1 MRRDDFFAEAAT
13 DLPGP
18 LAGVRVLEATTAWAG
33 PMVGCVLADLGADV
47 VRVDLP
53 GSPGGTSWPPNIP
66 GTDLPLAHQT
76 VNRNKRSIA
85 VDLRRPEGRDTFLAL
100 VPHVDVVV
108 QNFKAGTFD
117 AWGVGYDDCRA
128 VRPDI
133 VYVSVSGYGQYGPWS
148 DLPGYD
154 PAALAASGW
163 MSLNGAR
170 DGAPTKAPTFL
181 ADDLAGLHATIG
193 TLAALNHRSRT
204 GEGQHVDVALL
215 DAIMFQSNAH
225 LSAGALGIPASR
237 WGNEVGVS
245 TPTNS
250 YPTRDGDV
258 YVAIILDSH
267 WRKLCELMG
276 RPDLAEADGF
286 RTNVE
291 RLDRRDEVNQIVGA
305 YCATRTVDEVLA
317 DLGAAGIVC
326 SRVNSYTEAARLDHV
341 RERAMLQDVTLSDGS
356 TAPIIGP
363 VAKFSRTPTK
373 VRNGAPVLGADTDDV
388 LAAAGVDPA
397 RIAELRELGVI

>member
-18 LAGVRVLEATTAWAG
+18 LAGIRVLEATTAWAG

-53 GSPGGTSWPPNIP
+53 GSAGGTSWPPVIP
-66 GTDLPLAHQT
+66 GTALPLANET
-76 VNRNKRSIA
+76 VNRNKRSIT
-85 VDLRRPEGRDTFLAL
+85 VDLRRPEGRDTFLAI

-108 QNFKAGTFD
+108 QNFKTGTFD
-117 AWGVGYDDCRA
+117 AWGIGYDACRA
-128 VRPDI
+128 VRPDL

-148 DLPGYD
+148 HLPGYD

-193 TLAALNHRSRT
+193 TLAALTHRSRT

-250 YPTRDGDV
+250 YPTLDEDV

-267 WRKLCELMG
+267 WRKLCDLMG
-276 RPDLAEADGF
+276 RTDLAEADGYA
-286 RTNVE
+286 TNVE
-291 RLDRRDEVNQIVGA
+291 RLGRRDEINQIVGA
-305 YCATRTVDEVLA
+305 YCAGRTSEALLA
-317 DLGAAGIVC
+317 DLSAAGIVC
-326 SRVNSYTEAARLDHV
+326 SRMNSYTDAARLDHV
-341 RERAMLQDVTLSDGS
+341 RERAMLQDTELSDGT

-363 VAKFSRTPTK
+363 VAKFSRTPTR
-373 VRNGAPVLGADTDDV
+373 VRHGAPALGAHTEEV
-388 LAAAGVDPA
+388 LAAAGIDGG
-397 RIAELRELGVI
+397 RMAELRDLGII